1 MGVNKTVF
9 NIKLK
14 VCVFFEFLPELLKG
28 NISFRKFAAFLR
40 RLLIFVSKMQH
51 NKFVKI
57 DGKTRFDL
65 YVPGFP
71 SRAFYTACRKFMIF
85 EEQMPS
91 ATVLLSVTSA
101 CTFKCNHCYQRL
113 DKGKDVDIDILIN
126 AAKNLQEKGT
136 AFFNI
141 EGGEPFLVYDRLK
154 KLCAAIDDRSEI
166 WINSTGTGM
175 TKERLLELKKMNVT
189 AVMFSLH
196 SPDPETLNK
205 FMGTDV
211 AWDTLKAGVQLCHE
225 TGIAV
230 ALNTCLMKEDFY
242 NGNFEKIMDLAK
254 SLGACMIQIIKP
266 KPSGAWLEKEH
277 IEFTEEDIHLVKTK
291 VNKYNLDKKFREYPS
306 ISAQIIEEN
315 PEVFGCTAGGIDRF
329 YINAKG
335 DVQPCEFLNI
345 SFGNIEIEPFDEI
358 YQKMR
363 RCFQWG
369 GDCFLC
375 EKYSKEVHKLYK
387 ENALESLPLPPEL
400 SKKIYSTWNRG
411 NKTDLYKRLE

>member
-1 MGVNKTVF
+1 MGINKTVF

-14 VCVFFEFLPELLKG
+14 VCVFLKFLPELLKG

-345 SFGNIEIEPFDEI
+345 SFGNIEIEPFEEI